1 MLMFALYLNNLIF
14 PNVDRCKD
22 PVAFQED
29 QIQRLAA
36 AQQSLHTTFV
46 QVLMGADGM
55 PVVLVAIS
63 SCTFC

>member
-1 MLMFALYLNNLIF
+1 MYVLYLKNLIF

-46 QVLMGADGM
+46 QVLMDADGM
-55 PVVLVAIS
+55 PVLVAIS
-63 SCTFC
+63 SSTFC